1 MLTFFSLL
9 LVLIGSLNWLSIGV
23 LQFDFVAGIFGSQA
37 NIFSR
42 LIYTI
47 IGIGAVVFTVLLIKN
62 KGKVRFSLKKAQND
76 IQNMTAKPATV
87 EADSDKAIN
96 QNNNREYK
104 NSDDDKFIR
113 PKFDKSL
120 RDATFDNHSERYNY
134 HDDLSKDDDYKYMDK
149 VNPADE
155 EKHHDDL
162 DM

>member
-47 IGIGAVVFTVLLIKN
+47 IGIGAVVFTVVLIKN

-76 IQNMTAKPATV
+76 RKT
-87 EADSDKAIN
+87 SDC
-96 QNNNREYK
+96 RGG
-104 NSDDDKFIR
+104 
-113 PKFDKSL
+113 
-120 RDATFDNHSERYNY
+120 
-134 HDDLSKDDDYKYMDK
+134 
-149 VNPADE
+149 
-155 EKHHDDL
+155 
-162 DM
+162 

>member
-1 MLTFFSLL
+1 MNEFSFCGRALETPELL
-9 LVLIGSLNWLSIGV
+9 ESEKGSKYAHLFL
-23 LQFDFVAGIFGSQA
+23 
-37 NIFSR
+37 R
-42 LIYTI
+42 
-47 IGIGAVVFTVLLIKN
+47 
-62 KGKVRFSLKKAQND
+62 
-76 IQNMTAKPATV
+76 V
-87 EADSDKAIN
+87 E
-96 QNNNREYK
+96 REYK

-120 RDATFDNHSERYNY
+120 RDETFDNHSDRYNY